1 MVMSFFRRTEESG
14 LENIES
20 QVQRMVNDARHT
32 FDLALSAVT
41 GGAVETVA
49 DEIRETDRQINATEV
64 EIRRALLVHASVHGG
79 IDTPEVLA
87 FMNMI
92 KDLERIG
99 DYNKNIFDLAEEG
112 VSFTESPEIETI
124 LSLRDEVSSR
134 ISLMGE
140 ILSMRDEERARTYIE
155 RGDEMR
161 KDFDRRVN
169 ELLHSTEEAV
179 TAVPRA
185 LLFRFLKRVSAHSSN
200 VVSAVV
206 MPVDQLDYYDE
217 SEDTRN

>member
-1 MVMSFFRRTEESG
+1 MVMSFFRRPEESG

-64 EIRRALLVHASVHGG
+64 EIRRALVVHASVHGG
-79 IDTPEVLA
+79 IDTSEVLA

-112 VSFTESPEIETI
+112 VSFTESSELETI

-140 ILSMRDEERARTYIE
+140 ILSVRDEERARTYIE

-169 ELLHSTEEAV
+169 ELLHSTEAAV
-179 TAVPRA
+179 TAVPKA

-206 MPVDQLDYYDE
+206 MPVDQLDYFDE
-217 SEDTRN
+217 SEDTRL

>member
-1 MVMSFFRRTEESG
+1 MVMSFFRRPEESG

-206 MPVDQLDYYDE
+206 MPVDQLLYYDE

>member
-1 MVMSFFRRTEESG
+1 MVMSFFRRPEESG

-112 VSFTESPEIETI
+112 VSFTESPEIDSI

-140 ILSMRDEERARTYIE
+140 ILSVRDEERARTYIE

-206 MPVDQLDYYDE
+206 MPVDQLDYFDE
-217 SEDTRN
+217 SEDTRL

>member
-1 MVMSFFRRTEESG
+1 MVMSFFRRPEESG

-87 FMNMI
+87 LMNMI

-112 VSFTESPEIETI
+112 VSFTESSELETI

-140 ILSMRDEERARTYIE
+140 ILSVRDEERARTYIE

-169 ELLHSTEEAV
+169 ELLHSTEAAV
-179 TAVPRA
+179 TAVPKA

-206 MPVDQLDYYDE
+206 MPVDQLDYFDE
-217 SEDTRN
+217 SEDTRL

>member
-1 MVMSFFRRTEESG
+1 MVMSFFRRPEESG

-32 FDLALSAVT
+32 FDLALSSIT

-49 DEIRETDRQINATEV
+49 DEIRETDRQINATEI
-64 EIRRALLVHASVHGG
+64 EIRRALVVHASVHGG

-92 KDLERIG
+92 KDIERIG

-112 VSFTESPEIETI
+112 VSFTESPELESI

-140 ILSMRDEERARTYIE
+140 ILSVRDEDRARTFIE
-155 RGDEMR
+155 RGDGLR
-161 KDFDRRVN
+161 RDFDQRVN
-169 ELLHSTEEAV
+169 DLLHSTEAAV
-179 TAVPRA
+179 TAVPKA
-185 LLFRFLKRVSAHSSN
+185 LLFRFLKRVTAHSSN
-200 VVSAVV
+200 VVSSVI
-206 MPVDQLDYYDE
+206 MPVDQLDYFDE
-217 SEDTRN
+217 SEDTRI

>member
-1 MVMSFFRRTEESG
+1 MSFFRRPEESG

-112 VSFTESPEIETI
+112 VSFTESPELETI

-140 ILSMRDEERARTYIE
+140 ILSVRDEERARTYIE

-169 ELLHSTEEAV
+169 ELLHSTEAAV
-179 TAVPRA
+179 TAVPKA

-206 MPVDQLDYYDE
+206 MPVDQLDYFDE
-217 SEDTRN
+217 SEDTRL

>member
-1 MVMSFFRRTEESG
+1 MVMSFFRRPEESG

-64 EIRRALLVHASVHGG
+64 QIRRALLVHASVHGG

-112 VSFTESPEIETI
+112 VSFTESPELDSI

>member
-1 MVMSFFRRTEESG
+1 MVMSFFRRPEESG

-20 QVQRMVNDARHT
+20 QVQRMGNDARHT

-112 VSFTESPEIETI
+112 VSFTESPEIDSI

-140 ILSMRDEERARTYIE
+140 ILSVRDEERARTYIE
-155 RGDEMR
+155 RGDELR

-169 ELLHSTEEAV
+169 ELLHSTEAAV
-179 TAVPRA
+179 TAVPKA

-206 MPVDQLDYYDE
+206 MPVDQLDYFDE
-217 SEDTRN
+217 SEDTRL

>member
-1 MVMSFFRRTEESG
+1 MVMSFFRRPEESG

-140 ILSMRDEERARTYIE
+140 ILSMRDEEEHVHTLSV
-155 RGDEMR
+155 EM
-161 KDFDRRVN
+161 K
-169 ELLHSTEEAV
+169 
-179 TAVPRA
+179 
-185 LLFRFLKRVSAHSSN
+185 
-200 VVSAVV
+200 
-206 MPVDQLDYYDE
+206 
-217 SEDTRN
+217 

>member
-1 MVMSFFRRTEESG
+1 MSFFRRPEESG

-112 VSFTESPEIETI
+112 VSFTESPELETI

-140 ILSMRDEERARTYIE
+140 ILSVRDEERARTYIE

>member
-1 MVMSFFRRTEESG
+1 MVMSFFRRPEESG

-20 QVQRMVNDARHT
+20 QVQRMVNDARPT

>member
-1 MVMSFFRRTEESG
+1 MSFFRRPEESG

-112 VSFTESPEIETI
+112 VSFTESPEIDSI

-140 ILSMRDEERARTYIE
+140 ILSVRDEERARTYIE

-169 ELLHSTEEAV
+169 ELLHSTEAAV
-179 TAVPRA
+179 TAVPKA

-206 MPVDQLDYYDE
+206 MPVDQLDYFDE
-217 SEDTRN
+217 SEDTRL

>member
-1 MVMSFFRRTEESG
+1 MVMSFFRRPEESG

-140 ILSMRDEERARTYIE
+140 ILSMQDEERARTYIE

>member
-1 MVMSFFRRTEESG
+1 MVMSFFRRPEESG

-32 FDLALSAVT
+32 FDLALNAVT

-79 IDTPEVLA
+79 VDTPEVLA

-112 VSFTESPEIETI
+112 VSFTESSELETI

-140 ILSMRDEERARTYIE
+140 ILSVRDEERARTYIE

-169 ELLHSTEEAV
+169 ELLHSTEAAV
-179 TAVPRA
+179 TAVPKA

-206 MPVDQLDYYDE
+206 MPVDQLDYFDE
-217 SEDTRN
+217 SEDTRL

>member
-1 MVMSFFRRTEESG
+1 MVMSFFRRPEESG

-64 EIRRALLVHASVHGG
+64 EIRRALVVHASVHGG
-79 IDTPEVLA
+79 IDTSEVLA

-92 KDLERIG
+92 KDIERIG

-112 VSFTESPEIETI
+112 VSFTESPELDSI

-140 ILSMRDEERARTYIE
+140 ILSVRDEQRARTYIE
-155 RGDEMR
+155 RGDELR
-161 KDFDRRVN
+161 RDFDQRVN
-169 ELLHSTEEAV
+169 ELLHSTEAAV
-179 TAVPRA
+179 AAVPKA
-185 LLFRFLKRVSAHSSN
+185 LLFSFLKRVSAHSSN
-200 VVSAVV
+200 VVSAVI
-206 MPVDQLDYYDE
+206 MPVDQLDYFDE
-217 SEDTRN
+217 SEDTRS

>member
-1 MVMSFFRRTEESG
+1 MSFFRRPEESG

-185 LLFRFLKRVSAHSSN
+185 LLFRFLKRVSAH
-200 VVSAVV
+200 
-206 MPVDQLDYYDE
+206 
-217 SEDTRN
+217 

>member
-1 MVMSFFRRTEESG
+1 MVMSFFRRPEESG

-112 VSFTESPEIETI
+112 VSFTESPELETI

-140 ILSMRDEERARTYIE
+140 ILSVRDEERARTYIE

>member
-1 MVMSFFRRTEESG
+1 MVMSFFRRPEESG

-112 VSFTESPEIETI
+112 VSFTESRELDSI

>member
-1 MVMSFFRRTEESG
+1 MVMSFFRRPEESG

-32 FDLALSAVT
+32 FDLALNAVT

-64 EIRRALLVHASVHGG
+64 EIRRALVVHASVHGG
-79 IDTPEVLA
+79 IDTSEVLA

-92 KDLERIG
+92 KDIERIG

-112 VSFTESPEIETI
+112 VSFTDSPELDSI

-140 ILSMRDEERARTYIE
+140 ILSVRDEQRARKYIE
-155 RGDEMR
+155 RGDELR
-161 KDFDRRVN
+161 RNFDQRVN
-169 ELLHSTEEAV
+169 ELLHSTEAAV
-179 TAVPRA
+179 TAVPKA

-206 MPVDQLDYYDE
+206 MPVDQLDYFDE
-217 SEDTRN
+217 SEDTRL

>member
-1 MVMSFFRRTEESG
+1 MVMSFFRRPEESG

-64 EIRRALLVHASVHGG
+64 EIRRALVVHASVHGG
-79 IDTPEVLA
+79 IDISEVLA

-92 KDLERIG
+92 KDIERIG

-112 VSFTESPEIETI
+112 VSFTESPELDSI

>member
-1 MVMSFFRRTEESG
+1 MVMSFFRRPEESG

-92 KDLERIG
+92 KDIERIG

-112 VSFTESPEIETI
+112 VSFTESPEIDSI

-140 ILSMRDEERARTYIE
+140 ILSVRDEERARIYIE
-155 RGDEMR
+155 RGDELR
-161 KDFDRRVN
+161 KDFDKRVN
-169 ELLHSTEEAV
+169 ELVHSSEAAV
-179 TAVPRA
+179 TAVPKA

-200 VVSAVV
+200 VVSAVI
-206 MPVDQLDYYDE
+206 MPVDQLDYFDE
-217 SEDTRN
+217 SEDTRS

>member
-1 MVMSFFRRTEESG
+1 MVMSFFRRPEESG

-112 VSFTESPEIETI
+112 VSFTESSELETI

-140 ILSMRDEERARTYIE
+140 ILSVRDEERARTYIE

-169 ELLHSTEEAV
+169 ELLHSTEAAV
-179 TAVPRA
+179 TAVPKA

>member
-1 MVMSFFRRTEESG
+1 MVMSFFRRPEESG

-87 FMNMI
+87 FMNMS

>member
-1 MVMSFFRRTEESG
+1 MVMSFFRRPEESG

-200 VVSAVV
+200 VVSAVI
-206 MPVDQLDYYDE
+206 MPVDQLDYFDE

>member
-1 MVMSFFRRTEESG
+1 MSFFRRPEESG

-112 VSFTESPEIETI
+112 VSFTESPELDSI

-169 ELLHSTEEAV
+169 ELLHSTEAAV
-179 TAVPRA
+179 TAVPKA

-206 MPVDQLDYYDE
+206 MPVDQLDYFDE
-217 SEDTRN
+217 SEDTRL

>member
-1 MVMSFFRRTEESG
+1 MVMSFFRRPEESG

-112 VSFTESPEIETI
+112 VSFTESPEIESI

>member
-1 MVMSFFRRTEESG
+1 MVMSFFRRPEESG

-32 FDLALSAVT
+32 FDLALNAVT

-112 VSFTESPEIETI
+112 VSFTESSELETI

-140 ILSMRDEERARTYIE
+140 ILSVRDEERARTYIE

>member
-1 MVMSFFRRTEESG
+1 MVMSFFRRPEESG

-112 VSFTESPEIETI
+112 VSFTESPELDSI

-169 ELLHSTEEAV
+169 ELLHSTEAAV
-179 TAVPRA
+179 TAVPKA

>member
-1 MVMSFFRRTEESG
+1 MVMSFFRRPEESG

-32 FDLALSAVT
+32 FDLALNAVT

-64 EIRRALLVHASVHGG
+64 EIRRALVVHASVHGG
-79 IDTPEVLA
+79 VDTSEVLA

-92 KDLERIG
+92 KDIERIG

-112 VSFTESPEIETI
+112 VSFTDSPELDSI

-140 ILSMRDEERARTYIE
+140 ILSARDEQRARTYIE
-155 RGDEMR
+155 RGDELR
-161 KDFDRRVN
+161 RDFDQRVN

-179 TAVPRA
+179 AAVPKA
-185 LLFRFLKRVSAHSSN
+185 LLFRFLKRISAHSSN
-200 VVSAVV
+200 VVSAVI
-206 MPVDQLDYYDE
+206 MPVDQLDYFDE
-217 SEDTRN
+217 SEDTRG

>member
-1 MVMSFFRRTEESG
+1 MVMSFFRRPEESG

-64 EIRRALLVHASVHGG
+64 DIRRALLVHASVHGG